1 MHFKK
6 AFVCVAFISFIT
18 LSFFLLALPAAALSS
33 SENSFSSI
41 FDPVENEEFHKVLTL
56 KAGGSFSLKN
66 VNGSITITTWKK
78 EKVEI
83 NARKTTRYDPKQL
96 KEVKI
101 EVKSTSD
108 SVSVDT
114 IYPRRRNI
122 RVKVE
127 YEVKVPEGIDL
138 ENVKSVNGSVTIE
151 GSLGDVQAS
160 TTNGKIKLDGASG
173 TISLSNTN
181 GNIEASHIRGELDVD
196 TTNGSIKLEM
206 FSFKDGVK
214 AKTVNGG
221 ITLKFDAFEKI
232 DADLELRTVNGRIY
246 LDLPV
251 TFQNLQKSKR
261 RLEGRIGKGGSKLSL
276 RTVNGSIKIT
286 R

>member
-1 MHFKK
+1 MRLKK
-6 AFVCVAFISFIT
+6 LFVYIAFISFSVIS
-18 LSFFLLALPAAALSS
+18 LIFLVLPAAASS
-33 SENSFSSI
+33 SSKNSFSSI
-41 FDPVENEEFHKVLTL
+41 FNPVESEEFHKVLPL

-83 NARKTTRYDPKQL
+83 NAKKTTRYDPKKL

-138 ENVKSVNGSVTIE
+138 ENVRSVNGNVTI
-151 GSLGDVQAS
+151 GGPLGDVHAS

-173 TISLSNTN
+173 TVSLSNTN
-181 GNIEASHIRGELDVD
+181 GSIDAKNIRGELDAD
-196 TTNGSIKLEM
+196 TTNGIIKLEM
-206 FSFKDGVK
+206 FSFEDGVR
-214 AKTVNGG
+214 AKTVNGS
-221 ITLKFDAFEKI
+221 ITLKFEAFEKI
-232 DADLELRTVNGRIY
+232 DADIELKTVNGRIHM
-246 LDLPV
+246 DFPV
-251 TFQNLQKSKR
+251 TFQNLQKSR
-261 RLEGRIGKGGSKLSL
+261 GRLEGRIGKGGPQLSL

>member
-1 MHFKK
+1 
-6 AFVCVAFISFIT
+6 
-18 LSFFLLALPAAALSS
+18 LP
-33 SENSFSSI
+33 
-41 FDPVENEEFHKVLTL
+41 L

-83 NARKTTRYDPKQL
+83 NAKKTTRYDPKKL

-127 YEVKVPEGIDL
+127 YEVKVPEGVDL
-138 ENVKSVNGSVTIE
+138 EKVRSVNGNVYI
-151 GSLGDVQAS
+151 GGPLGDVHAS

-173 TISLSNTN
+173 TVSLSNTN
-181 GNIEASHIRGELDVD
+181 GSIDAKNIRGELDAN
-196 TTNGSIKLEM
+196 TTNGIIKLEM
-206 FSFKDGVK
+206 FSFENGVR
-214 AKTVNGG
+214 AKTVNGS
-221 ITLKFDAFEKI
+221 ITLRFDAFDKI
-232 DADLELRTVNGRIY
+232 DADLELRTVNGRIH
-246 LDLPV
+246 LDFPV
-251 TFQNLQKSKR
+251 TFQNLQKSR
-261 RLEGRIGKGGSKLSL
+261 RHLEGRIGKGGPQLSL

>member
-6 AFVCVAFISFIT
+6 AFVYMVFISFSV
-18 LSFFLLALPAAALSS
+18 LSLFLLVLPAEVSFSSDDTLSS
-33 SENSFSSI
+33 SFN
-41 FDPVENEEFHKVLTL
+41 PVENEEFHKVLSL

-78 EKVEI
+78 DKVEI
-83 NARKTTRYDPKQL
+83 NAKKTTRDDPKKL

-101 EVKSTSD
+101 EIKSTSD

-138 ENVKSVNGSVTIE
+138 ENVRAVNGSVYIM
-151 GSLGDVQAS
+151 GPLGDVHAS

-181 GNIEASHIRGELDVD
+181 GNIEAKHIRGELDAHN
-196 TTNGSIKLEM
+196 TNGSIKLEM
-206 FSFKDGVK
+206 FSFEDGVK

-221 ITLKFDAFEKI
+221 ITLKFDAVEKL
-232 DADLELRTVNGRIY
+232 DADLELRTVNGRIQ
-246 LDLPV
+246 LDFPV
-251 TFQNLQKSKR
+251 TFQNLKKTRR
-261 RLEGRIGKGGSKLSL
+261 RLEGRIGKGGPQLSL
-276 RTVNGSIKIT
+276 RTVNGSIRIT